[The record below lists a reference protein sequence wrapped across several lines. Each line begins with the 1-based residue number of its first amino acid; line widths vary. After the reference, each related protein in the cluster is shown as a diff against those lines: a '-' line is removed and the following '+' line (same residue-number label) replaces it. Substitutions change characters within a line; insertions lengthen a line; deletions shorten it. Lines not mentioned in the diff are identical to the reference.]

1 MEYFEELFRNGTLI
15 ISIMSCFIA
24 QLLKIFTGEKFI
36 DLKRITTSGGMPS
49 SHTSFVTS
57 LSTVIGIID
66 GFDSTNFAISVVFAL
81 IVMYDATG
89 VRRAVGKQ
97 AAILNQMREQ
107 IQHGKIIKHEEL
119 KELIGHTPF
128 EVLGG
133 AVLGILVALIAMR

>member
-1 MEYFEELFRNGTLI
+1 MEYLMEFINNKALL
-15 ISIMSCFIA
+15 ISIFACFIA
-24 QLLKIFTGEKFI
+24 QVIKIFTGDKLV

-49 SHTSFVTS
+49 SHTSFVAS
-57 LSTVIGIID
+57 LSTIVGIVE
-66 GFDSTNFAISVVFAL
+66 GFDSTNFAISLVFAL

-97 AAILNQMREQ
+97 AAILNQMLND
-107 IQHGKIIKHEEL
+107 IQHGKHIKNEEL

-133 AVLGILVALIAMR
+133 AILGIVIALMFML